1 MILTREE
8 AEVAAVDMNGVGEQ
22 PNASIWIRINEDQGQ
37 GQGQMWNVKVD
48 FVSNDVHVPLRWW
61 RHSGDLR
68 QSSHKMFRL

>member
-37 GQGQMWNVKVD
+37 GQGQM
-48 FVSNDVHVPLRWW
+48 
-61 RHSGDLR
+61 
-68 QSSHKMFRL
+68 